1 MTVITDWRFWAIV
14 SAVLFTGLLLLS
26 IDRMRARARLRS
38 MSSEWHLPERPGQM
52 TGRQPVSRLGGG
64 LVGSMAQMQQSAPE
78 IRVGELAMS
87 DVNSMVEHQAQQ
99 ALLASERKSR
109 FLAAAS
115 HDLRQP
121 IHAITLFGAALAAEP
136 LEGRT
141 RYLVERLLRA
151 LSGLDELFNR
161 LLDISRLDTGAIVP
175 RWSVFS
181 VEPLFTTLE
190 ARFNGLAADRQ
201 IRFRVRARPGLYVR
215 SDATLLIEMIMNLL
229 SNAFRYTERGGVLLA
244 ARRRNEELLIQVWDT
259 GRGIPPEHIETI
271 FGEFVQLDNPS
282 RDRRKGLGLGLAI
295 VQRIGQALGHPVTV
309 RSRPGRGSVFVISLP
324 LVDAPQEEPLPATAL
339 ESVDLNGLL
348 VLAIDDEIDVL
359 IAMEALLS
367 SWGCY
372 VLLARS
378 LPEALDR
385 LASSERFPDVVLTDH
400 VLGNG
405 VTSTQVVESVR
416 AAVPVELRVAI
427 ISGEAEPSLETNA
440 TTRGWG
446 YMTKPVNPARLRE
459 FLATAVSR

>member
-1 MTVITDWRFWAIV
+1 MPVITDWRLWAIV
-14 SAVLFTGLLLLS
+14 CALLLTGLLLIGIDLS
-26 IDRMRARARLRS
+26 RTRKRVRSLESPPGATEENGPPPINTQGERVFSDRTL
-38 MSSEWHLPERPGQM
+38 
-52 TGRQPVSRLGGG
+52 
-64 LVGSMAQMQQSAPE
+64 MADHE
-78 IRVGELAMS
+78 
-87 DVNSMVEHQAQQ
+87 AQQ

-141 RYLVERLLRA
+141 RYLVDRLLRS

-161 LLDISRLDTGAIVP
+161 LLDISRLDTGAITP

-181 VEPLFTTLE
+181 VEPLFSTLE
-190 ARFNGLAADRQ
+190 ARFNGLAADRR
-201 IRFRVRARPGLYVR
+201 IRFCVRARSGLYVR

-229 SNAFRYTERGGVLLA
+229 SNAFRYTEQGGVLLA
-244 ARRRNEELLIQVWDT
+244 ARRRHGELLIQVWDT
-259 GRGIPPEHIETI
+259 GRGIAPEHIETI

-295 VQRIGQALGHPVTV
+295 VQRIGQALGHAVTV
-309 RSRPGRGSVFVISLP
+309 RSRPGRGSVFQISLP
-324 LVDAPQEEPLPATAL
+324 LVDAPAQELVAATSL
-339 ESVDLNGLL
+339 DNTKLDGLL

-385 LASSERFPDVVLTDH
+385 LASSERFPDVLLTDH

-405 VTSTQVVESVR
+405 VTSTHVVESVR
-416 AAVPVELRVAI
+416 AAVPVELVIAV
-427 ISGEAEPSLETNA
+427 ISGEAEPSLETQA
-440 TTRGWG
+440 VTQGWG

-459 FLATAVSR
+459 FLATAVPG